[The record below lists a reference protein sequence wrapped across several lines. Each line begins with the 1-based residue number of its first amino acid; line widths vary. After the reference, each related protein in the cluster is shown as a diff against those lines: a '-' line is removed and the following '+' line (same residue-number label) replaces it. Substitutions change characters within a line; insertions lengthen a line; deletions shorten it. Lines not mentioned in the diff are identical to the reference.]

1 MTTEWKFPLL
11 MMKMVV
17 HSGRHLLLALRY
29 RLRHCMPVKPLTES
43 IPLILCQST
52 CRRLKKEAIFAL
64 KKGTD
69 DKTSGEDPIQ
79 CEIVENIFD
88 NLTNV
93 FQALK

>member
-17 HSGRHLLLALRY
+17 HSGRHLLLALGY

-64 KKGTD
+64 KKALTIKRAV
-69 DKTSGEDPIQ
+69 KTQYSVKSWKTFSITLQ
-79 CEIVENIFD
+79 TFFK
-88 NLTNV
+88 L
-93 FQALK
+93 